1 MNDRGTV
8 TIDSRTGRTLTYL
21 GFVVRAER
29 QRRRDIVADIKDDMT
44 EGGWSV
50 RLRKP
55 QLQLRNQ
62 HSVSAPPNKSLDAS
76 GGQNAVTSD
85 E

>member
-29 QRRRDIVADIKDDMT
+29 QRRRSRLVSSPSSVMEIKAASHT
-44 EGGWSV
+44 
-50 RLRKP
+50 
-55 QLQLRNQ
+55 
-62 HSVSAPPNKSLDAS
+62 VSTRAAQQ
-76 GGQNAVTSD
+76 GR
-85 E
+85 